1 MLDWLDEPD
10 EDGSQTFR
18 EPNDRRTTPSPLP
31 CKTRCEAR
39 LDGVGR
45 HTKRPAKCL
54 GQMVVEL
61 PEDQARA
68 TRDELTKPIHR
79 ERPRA
84 VSGTGAFFRLGLPA
98 NHSIIW
104 AIIHGILGWLY
115 VIYFALFRS

>member
-1 MLDWLDEPD
+1 MKHRLALLQDAKAFAKAKLADGWNVSAGTLNPHRPKRTIALAPMLDWLDEPD

-68 TRDELTKPIHR
+68 IRDELTNQYIAK
-79 ERPRA
+79 
-84 VSGTGAFFRLGLPA
+84 G
-98 NHSIIW
+98 
-104 AIIHGILGWLY
+104 
-115 VIYFALFRS
+115 